1 MYGGLMIRV
10 LICDD
15 QDVVTEGLRVI
26 LGTSP
31 DIEVVGI
38 AHDGAEAV
46 DLVPTARPD
55 VVLMDLKMPGVNGIQ
70 ATRQIKD
77 RYAGVRVL
85 VLTTYDA
92 DEWVFDAIRSGAD
105 GYLLKDTPRQDLV
118 AAIKGT
124 FAGHTHVDPG
134 VAGKLF
140 DHIAQTSPAAPDTA
154 VASALTERELDVLRL
169 LARGLSN
176 ADIAKRLFLS
186 EGTVRN
192 YVSAVLAKLD
202 VTDRTQAAVLA
213 LRYGL
218 VDLSEV

>member
-1 MYGGLMIRV
+1 MIRV

-15 QDVVTEGLRVI
+15 QDVVTEGLRAI

-31 DIEVVGI
+31 DIEVVGV

-46 DLVPTARPD
+46 DLTPVVRPD

-77 RYAGVRVL
+77 RYPGVRVL

-124 FAGHTHVDPG
+124 SAGHTHVDPG

-154 VASALTERELDVLRL
+154 VVSALTERELDVLRL